1 MFSSSKTH
9 QPIVQELADYISATP
24 GWREDFDQAI
34 ETAKQQAP
42 KPMKFIPDLEH
53 FYDFMDSLQTWVPF
67 EECDG
72 KYIYLQLCTFYF
84 VFDQNAVYCHQT
96 KISPDTANGELSYLS
111 DWLVRYAQKMGEF
124 LDKPESLTPIT
135 LKTFWGAP
143 KYRMDDYVQPPGGWK
158 NFNQFFARH
167 VKPECRPI
175 DQTADGIIS
184 PADSTYENQW
194 KIDDNSE
201 ITVTEVEVKGVKWP
215 ISKLLKDS
223 QYGDQ
228 FKGGIF
234 MHSFLGP
241 NDYHRMHAPV
251 EGEVLETGLIKGQ
264 VYLEVTADKDGY
276 LQPIR
281 GVVPRDEEGIDAN
294 DSAGYQFCQMRGL
307 VVLKT
312 KEVGLVAILPIGMAQ
327 VSSVKLSVEKGQ
339 HVKKGDEI
347 AYFQFGGSDIVM
359 VFQSG
364 RVEITATEDKHYDMG
379 QNIAKALAPQST

>member
-1 MFSSSKTH
+1 MYGYQT
-9 QPIVQELADYISATP
+9 PI
-24 GWREDFDQAI
+24 
-34 ETAKQQAP
+34 
-42 KPMKFIPDLEH
+42 KP
-53 FYDFMDSLQTWVPF
+53 
-67 EECDG
+67 C
-72 KYIYLQLCTFYF
+72 
-84 VFDQNAVYCHQT
+84 
-96 KISPDTANGELSYLS
+96 TANGELSYLS
-111 DWLVRYAQKMGEF
+111 KWLVRYAKEMGAF
-124 LDKPESLTPIT
+124 LDTPESLTPIT
-135 LKTFWGAP
+135 LKTFWSAEN
-143 KYRMDDYVQPPGGWK
+143 YRMGDYLEPPGGW
-158 NFNQFFARH
+158 NTFNEFFARK
-167 VKPECRPI
+167 VNPELRPI
-175 DQTADGIIS
+175 GDEIIS
-184 PADSTYENQW
+184 PADSKYTKQW
-194 KIDDNSE
+194 DIDDNSE
-201 ITVTEVEVKGVKWP
+201 IEVKEVEVKGVKWS
-215 ISKLLKDS
+215 IDKLLKDS
-223 QYGDQ
+223 RYGDQ

-359 VFQSG
+359 VFQHG
-364 RVEITATEDKHYDMG
+364 RVEITATPGEHYDMG
-379 QNIAKALAPQST
+379 QKIATALAPERT